1 MQALLVGALI
11 AIAAI
16 GTTATGAVATSVG
29 FILPED
35 HATHLPGPGCYQVG
49 YDLIVMHAV
58 RIRCD
63 ERERWATDAPG
74 SN

>member
-1 MQALLVGALI
+1 MKALLVGAII

-16 GTTATGAVATSVG
+16 WTSATGAVATSAG
-29 FILPED
+29 FVLAED
-35 HATHLPGPGCYQVG
+35 HATHLPGPNCYQVG
-49 YDLIVMHAV
+49 YDLLVTYAV